1 MDQLFSDTSKN
12 EDSGDLESSFTA
24 YFKKTKK
31 ESKIIPQETID
42 SIELHLT
49 KGNIQGAN
57 SIIRDALKNI
67 DNAPINIAVT
77 GEFGTGKSSFINA
90 LRGVGPEEEGA
101 AEVGV
106 VATTMRRTPYK
117 HPKIQTLTLWD
128 LPGIG
133 TLNFLPKDYLEKMK
147 FQDYDFF
154 IILCATR
161 FTKLELDLAKT
172 IRFMKKNYYFVRTKV
187 DLDLDY
193 EKKCKPCTFDRE
205 KTMQQI
211 RSICVNTFSQNNM
224 DVSQIFLI
232 SNRHLSDYD
241 FPVLMD
247 TLVKDLPAQKR
258 HSFILSL
265 PNITEP
271 AIDRKHNSMQ
281 QAVCLEACKAGFLA
295 TVPVVGILMDDVEEL
310 KEKLNHYR
318 VLFGVDDESLEVM
331 AKDFQ
336 VPVEQLRKIIKSPYL
351 LETKKEETLR
361 EMLLKYLEKLALGNG
376 GFLASGLYFR
386 KTFYLQFLFLDTV
399 TEDAKVLLRETN
411 LRKHFKLNSPQLL
424 TMTRTNDYYQ
434 EVIR

>member
-12 EDSGDLESSFTA
+12 EDHRDLESSFTA

-42 SIELHLT
+42 SIELHLA

-57 SIIRDALKNI
+57 SVIRDALKNI

-77 GEFGTGKSSFINA
+77 GEFGAGKSSFINA
-90 LRGVGPEEEGA
+90 LRGVGPEEEDV

-106 VATTMRRTPYK
+106 VPTTMRRTPYK

-147 FQDYDFF
+147 FQEYDFF
-154 IILCATR
+154 IILCATH

-172 IRFMKKNYYFVRTKV
+172 IRLMKKNYYFVRTKV
-187 DLDLDY
+187 DTDLDN
-193 EKKCKPCTFDRE
+193 EKKCKSRTFDRA
-205 KTMQQI
+205 KTLQQI
-211 RSICVNTFSQNNM
+211 RSMCVNTFCQNNM

-247 TLVKDLPAQKR
+247 TMIKDLPAQKR
-258 HSFILSL
+258 HNFILSL
-265 PNITEP
+265 ANITEP
-271 AIDRKHNSMQ
+271 AIDRKHKSLQ
-281 QAVCLEACKAGFLA
+281 QTVWLEACQAGILA
-295 TVPVVGILMDDVEEL
+295 TVPTVDILMDHVEKL

-318 VLFGVDDESLEVM
+318 VLFGVDDASLQVM
-331 AKDFQ
+331 AKDSQ
-336 VPVEQLRKIIKSPYL
+336 VPVEQLKKIIKSPYL
-351 LETKKEETLR
+351 LETKKEETFR
-361 EMLLKYLEKLALGNG
+361 EMLLRYLEKLALGNG
-376 GFLASGLYFR
+376 GLLASGVYFR
-386 KTFYLQFLFLDTV
+386 KTFYLQFLFLNTV
-399 TEDAKVLLRETN
+399 TEDAKVLLR
-411 LRKHFKLNSPQLL
+411 Q
-424 TMTRTNDYYQ
+424 
-434 EVIR
+434 I

>member
-1 MDQLFSDTSKN
+1 MDQSFSDTSKN
-12 EDSGDLESSFTA
+12 EDHGDLESSFTA

-31 ESKIIPQETID
+31 ESKIITQETID

-49 KGNIQGAN
+49 RGNIQGAN
-57 SIIRDALKNI
+57 SVIRDALKNI
-67 DNAPINIAVT
+67 DNAPINIDVT
-77 GEFGTGKSSFINA
+77 GESGAGKSSFINA

-106 VATTMRRTPYK
+106 VARTMRRTPYK

-147 FQDYDFF
+147 FQEYDFF
-154 IILCATR
+154 IILCAKH

-172 IRFMKKNYYFVRTKV
+172 IRLMKKNYYFVRTKV
-187 DLDLDY
+187 DLDLDN
-193 EKKCKPCTFDRE
+193 EKKCKPRTFYRA
-205 KTMQQI
+205 KTLQKI
-211 RSICVNTFSQNNM
+211 RSMCVNTFSQNNM
-224 DVSQIFLI
+224 DAPQIFLI

-258 HSFILSL
+258 HNFVLSL

-271 AIDRKHNSMQ
+271 AIDRKHSSMQ
-281 QAVCLEACKAGFLA
+281 QAIWLEACKDGLLA
-295 TVPVVGILMDDVEEL
+295 TVPVVGILRDDVEKL

-318 VLFGVDDESLEVM
+318 VLFGVDDESLQVM
-331 AKDFQ
+331 AKDSQ
-336 VPVEQLRKIIKSPYL
+336 VPLEQLKKIIKSPYL
-351 LETKKEETLR
+351 LETKKEETFG

-376 GFLASGLYFR
+376 GLLASCIYFR
-386 KTFYLQFLFLDTV
+386 ETFYLQFLFLDTV
-399 TEDAKVLLRETN
+399 TEDTKVLLRETN
-411 LRKHFKLNSPQLL
+411 LRKQFKLNSPQLL